1 MVSNIDCTLEDLP
14 HPPTACLGLRLISGS
29 ASETMDRI
37 VSARRAQVFDS
48 AEDLARRAHVEHA
61 EMRLLAAA
69 DALTSLSGH
78 RRQRRAGLDP
88 EETYVVQI
96 SSPHN
101 CHSLLPMH
109 PTVRCC

>member
-1 MVSNIDCTLEDLP
+1 MVSDIDCTLEDLP
-14 HPPTACLGLRLISGS
+14 HPPTARLGLRLVSGL

-61 EMRLLAAA
+61 EMKLLAAA

-88 EETYVVQI
+88 KQTRTTSI
-96 SSPHN
+96 F
-101 CHSLLPMH
+101 
-109 PTVRCC
+109 